1 MLGYIISDKENINV
15 EEHKIKSFNT
25 LHNTIL
31 NIFVIENNKV
41 LYKNNIINFASNYGH
56 VQVLEWYKNSG
67 YDFNYNKRPFY
78 YASCNGHVQVLK
90 WFKNSDFEL
99 KYDKDSI
106 IWSSYSGHYQ
116 VLNWFK
122 NHNVKKVIKWSKWSK
137 STKFL
142 KTIKYKTKN
151 NYVKGYNKN

>member
-1 MLGYIISDKENINV
+1 MLGYIISDKKNINV
-15 EEHKIKSFNT
+15 EEHEIKSFNI
-25 LHNTIL
+25 LNNTNL

-41 LYKNNIINFASNYGH
+41 LYKNNIICSASNYGH

-67 YDFNYNKRPFY
+67 YDFNYNNRPFY
-78 YASCNGHVQVLK
+78 YASCNGHVQVLE
-90 WFKNSDFEL
+90 WFKNSGFEL

-106 IWSSYSGHYQ
+106 FWSYYSGDFQ
-116 VLNWFK
+116 VLKWFK
-122 NHNVKKVIKWSKWSK
+122 NHNIKKVLKWSR